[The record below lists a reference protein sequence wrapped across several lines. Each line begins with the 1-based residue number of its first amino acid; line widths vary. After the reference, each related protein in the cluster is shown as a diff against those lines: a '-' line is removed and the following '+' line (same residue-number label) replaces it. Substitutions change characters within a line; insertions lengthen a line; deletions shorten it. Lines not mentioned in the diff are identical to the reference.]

1 MGSPG
6 LWVAFNLC
14 VLAMLAVDLF
24 VFNRGAHEIS
34 LRTAA
39 IWSAVWVLLSLGFAA
54 WILRAHGRT
63 PALEFLTGYLIE
75 KSLSIDNLF
84 VFLVVFRGLG
94 IERKFQ
100 HRVLFWGVLGA
111 LLLRGALIA
120 LGAALLQRFSWV
132 LYLFGAFL
140 VLVGLQLLLRGNRGF
155 NPKANPLLAWA
166 RRVFPVS
173 GTAQEARFFIF
184 ENGRRAVTHLF
195 LALLVIEFADVLF
208 ALDSVPAVFGITRD
222 PFLVYSSN
230 VCAILGLRAFYFLLA
245 GALPLFRFLD
255 VGVSS
260 VLIFIGAKM
269 LAEPWIHVPTL
280 VSLLVV
286 AALLGIAV
294 TASLAF
300 PRTPKMT
307 DA

>member
-39 IWSAVWVLLSLGFAA
+39 VWSAVWVLLSLGFAA

-111 LLLRGALIA
+111 LLLRGSLIA
-120 LGAALLQRFSWV
+120 LGAALLQRFSWI

-140 VLVGLQLLLRGNRGF
+140 VLVGLQLLIRGNRGF
-155 NPKANPLLAWA
+155 RPERNPVLAWA

-208 ALDSVPAVFGITRD
+208 ALDSVPAVWDYARSVSCVLFQCVRD
-222 PFLVYSSN
+222 SGFARVL
-230 VCAILGLRAFYFLLA
+230 FFA
-245 GALPLFRFLD
+245 GWSAA
-255 VGVSS
+255 S
-260 VLIFIGAKM
+260 
-269 LAEPWIHVPTL
+269 
-280 VSLLVV
+280 VSLSGRRSVCSIDFYRSQDARGAVDSCAHFVFSSGGRRSIGHGADGV
-286 AALLGIAV
+286 AGISAR
-294 TASLAF
+294 A
-300 PRTPKMT
+300 
-307 DA
+307 